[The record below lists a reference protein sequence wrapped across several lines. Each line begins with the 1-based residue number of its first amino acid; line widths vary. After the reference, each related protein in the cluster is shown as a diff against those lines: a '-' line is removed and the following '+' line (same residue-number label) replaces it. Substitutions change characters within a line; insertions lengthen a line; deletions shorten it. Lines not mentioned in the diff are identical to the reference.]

1 MTGLVR
7 GSSRHSGFS
16 LIELMVVVAI
26 VAILVAVAY
35 PSYTDSVRR
44 SNRSDA
50 RATLLQIAQNLER
63 YFTENNTYAGATL
76 GTAAATD
83 VWPTTTS
90 TEDHYTISFAVAP
103 SATAYTLQAVAT
115 GPQANDSECATMTLS
130 HQGVRAPAACW

>member
-1 MTGLVR
+1 MMKAMRTPR
-7 GSSRHSGFS
+7 RHAGFS

-26 VAILVAVAY
+26 VAILVAAAY

-63 YFTENNTYAGATL
+63 RFTENNAYTGATL
-76 GTAAATD
+76 NTAAATD
-83 VWPTTTS
+83 VWPTATS
-90 TEDHYTISFAVAP
+90 TEGHYTISFSVAP
-103 SATAYTLQAVAT
+103 SATAYTLRAVAT

-130 HQGVRAPAACW
+130 HLGVRAPAACW